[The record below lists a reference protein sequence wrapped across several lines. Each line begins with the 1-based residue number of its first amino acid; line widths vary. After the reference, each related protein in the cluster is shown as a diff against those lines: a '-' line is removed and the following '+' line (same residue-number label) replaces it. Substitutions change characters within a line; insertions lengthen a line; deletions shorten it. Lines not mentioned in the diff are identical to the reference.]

1 MPLPNRNH
9 TSRTILPH
17 ARSLQNANTTAKQSL
32 QSQQNY
38 NADNENNRQ
47 HNHQQPYNDYNNE
60 QYQDNSIRQQAPIR
74 RRSNNHIDN
83 AEPEVPN
90 YDLSNGYPKGL
101 PNGEGP
107 AVIRTVNGKRKV
119 IHGVPYEALSEGIQ
133 EDLDKNPLDDAG
145 QLRIFIKD
153 SFYGEGSYIEMG
165 SEEHARKF
173 MNDLKSKGRKLL

>member
-1 MPLPNRNH
+1 MSLPNRNH
-9 TSRTILPH
+9 TGRTSLPH
-17 ARSLQNANTTAKQSL
+17 ARRLNNANTPVK

-47 HNHQQPYNDYNNE
+47 QYEDD
-60 QYQDNSIRQQAPIR
+60 YQDNSIRQQAHIRR
-74 RRSNNHIDN
+74 RRSNNHTDN
-83 AEPEVPN
+83 TEPEVPN

-101 PNGEGP
+101 PNNEGP

-133 EDLDKNPLDDAG
+133 EDLDRNPLDDAG

-173 MNDLKSKGRKLL
+173 MNDLRSKGRKLL

>member
-1 MPLPNRNH
+1 MSLPNKNH
-9 TSRTILPH
+9 TTRTSRTHTHKQTNP
-17 ARSLQNANTTAKQSL
+17 NTQVRQS
-32 QSQQNY
+32 QQQNY
-38 NADNENNRQ
+38 NDDNDDNENMHQ
-47 HNHQQPYNDYNNE
+47 HQYE
-60 QYQDNSIRQQAPIR
+60 QSQDNEIIRHQAPIR
-74 RRSNNHIDN
+74 RRRRQNNN
-83 AEPEVPN
+83 PVNNTEPEVPN

-119 IHGVPYEALSEGIQ
+119 IHGVPYEALSDGIQ
-133 EDLDKNPLDDAG
+133 EDLDRNPLDDAG

-173 MNDLKSKGRKLL
+173 MNDLRSKGRKLL

>member
-1 MPLPNRNH
+1 MSLPNRNH
-9 TSRTILPH
+9 TTRTSLPH
-17 ARSLQNANTTAKQSL
+17 SHKQTNPNTTVRQS
-32 QSQQNY
+32 QQQNY
-38 NADNENNRQ
+38 NDDNDDNENMHQ
-47 HNHQQPYNDYNNE
+47 HQYE
-60 QYQDNSIRQQAPIR
+60 QSQDNEIRQQAPIR
-74 RRSNNHIDN
+74 RRRRQSNNPVN
-83 AEPEVPN
+83 NTEPEVPN

-119 IHGVPYEALSEGIQ
+119 IHGVPYEMLSDGIQ
-133 EDLDKNPLDDAG
+133 EDLDRNPLDDAG

-173 MNDLKSKGRKLL
+173 MNDLRSKGRKLL

>member
-9 TSRTILPH
+9 TGRTSLP
-17 ARSLQNANTTAKQSL
+17 RDRRLNNANTPVR
-32 QSQQNY
+32 QSQQQQY
-38 NADNENNRQ
+38 ADNE
-47 HNHQQPYNDYNNE
+47 HNSQQNHRPHDDYNNE

-119 IHGVPYEALSEGIQ
+119 IHGVPYENLSEGIQ
-133 EDLDKNPLDDAG
+133 EDLDSNPLDDTG